1 MCNITINYQTH
12 LRGPGLWK
20 LNSSLLEE
28 MDYVNNIKSTIL
40 ETVNQYESDKTVDE
54 ALLRE
59 IIKLQ
64 IRDTSIKYS
73 KAKTK
78 KMKSKETDIEIK
90 CYSRSLKAVVEL
102 YKQRQRSSC

>member
-1 MCNITINYQTH
+1 
-12 LRGPGLWK
+12 
-20 LNSSLLEE
+20 

-59 IIKLQ
+59 MIKLQ
-64 IRDTSIKYS
+64 SRDTSIKYS

-102 YKQRQRSSC
+102 YKQRQRSSCWTIEGEEKGIREHYWVQNKRSHN

>member
-1 MCNITINYQTH
+1 
-12 LRGPGLWK
+12 
-20 LNSSLLEE
+20 
-28 MDYVNNIKSTIL
+28 MDYVNNIKSTNL
-40 ETVNQYESDKTVDE
+40 GTVNQYESDEIVYE
-54 ALLRE
+54 ALLWE
-59 IIKLQ
+59 MIKLQ
-64 IRDTSIKYS
+64 IRDISIKYS

>member
-1 MCNITINYQTH
+1 
-12 LRGPGLWK
+12 
-20 LNSSLLEE
+20 
-28 MDYVNNIKSTIL
+28 MDYVNSIKKSTIL
-40 ETVNQYESDKTVDE
+40 ETVNQYESDKTIDE

-59 IIKLQ
+59 MIKLQ

-78 KMKSKETDIEIK
+78 KMKSKGTDIEIK

-102 YKQRQRSSC
+102 YKQRQS